1 MEVAKTCN
9 SLSEFQKKY
18 AIWDFGEN
26 YMAKE
31 NYPHDNFVYNMNEEG
46 YGKMKRALEEY
57 IKAISVEKETIE
69 NSGKKGLE
77 EIVQEDMS
85 ILNDTTYMLS
95 VENLLASARRTRSY
109 ERKYLKSVKTHKKR

>member
-1 MEVAKTCN
+1 
-9 SLSEFQKKY
+9 
-18 AIWDFGEN
+18 
-26 YMAKE
+26 MAKE